1 MRARA
6 RAWAACCPRPVGP
19 DAAGAPTFVD
29 PTPEKNGSGD
39 EVVLIP
45 DGASPSSDVVRA
57 QWNPDSALFEFLNT
71 VPMTQSDADKGAR
84 PVATTLG
91 ADGNVYVVFQRESTI
106 QRITNPAGAN
116 PTVDIVGQTA
126 SGERAGAIAAGKD
139 SQDRNVLY
147 IAEDTGLTSLR
158 PNSATTLA
166 QPAFPLLGVT
176 PGSARWPTT
185 PPARSS
191 WSAPPTR
198 LLTPGSDVVHRID
211 VTTANGAIER
221 NYARGFSMIGGLSVH
236 PDGFLLVLDDPAL
249 LDPAE
254 PLGTGRMLHI
264 GLPAAHIEGPLVGD
278 KPVANPGFVN
288 TGTPT
293 FKVAAAEGTAQ
304 CRLQRVGDTS
314 VRPSPDRL
322 PRGRDV
328 HTGRVA
334 HRRLVRVRGPC
345 RRRGDGRHWT
355 GRDAPV
361 RGRY

>member
-1 MRARA
+1 MHVSTGAIVDPVGRTWVSDHNGGFCRLTASDDNGPGRIDHPEIPGDEG
-6 RAWAACCPRPVGP
+6 PRTCLGGLLPEAGQGP

-158 PNSATTLA
+158 PDNADDA
-166 QPAFPLLGVT
+166 G
-176 PGSARWPTT
+176 
-185 PPARSS
+185 PAR
-191 WSAPPTR
+191 
-198 LLTPGSDVVHRID
+198 V
-211 VTTANGAIER
+211 
-221 NYARGFSMIGGLSVH
+221 
-236 PDGFLLVLDDPAL
+236 
-249 LDPAE
+249 
-254 PLGTGRMLHI
+254 
-264 GLPAAHIEGPLVGD
+264 
-278 KPVANPGFVN
+278 PVARRDRDRRAGLRRRRQEAPG
-288 TGTPT
+288 
-293 FKVAAAEGTAQ
+293 
-304 CRLQRVGDTS
+304 R
-314 VRPSPDRL
+314 
-322 PRGRDV
+322 
-328 HTGRVA
+328 H
-334 HRRLVRVRGPC
+334 
-345 RRRGDGRHWT
+345 RRRGCQARAATWCIGST
-355 GRDAPV
+355 
-361 RGRY
+361 